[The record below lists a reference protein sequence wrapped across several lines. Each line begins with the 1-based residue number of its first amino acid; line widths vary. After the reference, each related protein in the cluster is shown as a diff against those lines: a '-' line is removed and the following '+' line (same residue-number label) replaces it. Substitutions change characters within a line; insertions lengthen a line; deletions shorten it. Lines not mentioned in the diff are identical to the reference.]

1 MCPTAAG
8 HTAVLISG
16 PSMTEPLDA
25 VAVLAETAANQRGL
39 SLVGSGLRL
48 FEGRR
53 AVPVGDA
60 ASRVSPFD
68 LGRAYELLLAPKAR
82 RKKGA
87 HLTPEG
93 VARNLVAMMPPP
105 ALSDRVLDPAVG
117 GAAFLIAAADQLV
130 DGGARPAEVIRQ
142 LFGVDIDA
150 GAVAV
155 AEAALALWGIDHEVE
170 VRPLPNLSLGDG
182 LLHELPV
189 ANRVVG
195 NPPFLNQLRSSSTH
209 TAARRTAL
217 RERWGDLV
225 GTYTDDAWL
234 FIAAGLHALDTNG
247 TLAMVQPVSVLAARY
262 GDAVREHVAA
272 RASLLGIWLAREQ
285 VFDAAVQVCGLVL
298 GTGSSTAATVE
309 RRVGADF
316 STVPTR
322 LDQPAPSEW
331 GSTAAAAM
339 EVPEVRLLRGAS
351 RTISDLASAT
361 AGFRDQFYGFVPH
374 VSEWDSDVVPAT
386 HARLVTVGMIDVLE
400 LGWGSRPF
408 KFAKQSYRRP
418 VIDLAA
424 LYAENDKLGQ
434 WVRAR
439 QRPKLL
445 MATQTRVVEVWV
457 DESGQA
463 IPATPVVSI
472 EPLDDDPE
480 ALWLLAAAL
489 SAPALSA
496 HFMANNF
503 GTAMSLNAM
512 KLSARDV
519 LGAPLPSDHGAWTDA
534 ATTLRSNPGDTEYFA
549 EIMDRAYG
557 AADASVASWW
567 TGRLANQSKK

>member
-1 MCPTAAG
+1 M
-8 HTAVLISG
+8 
-16 PSMTEPLDA
+16 
-25 VAVLAETAANQRGL
+25 
-39 SLVGSGLRL
+39 
-48 FEGRR
+48 
-53 AVPVGDA
+53 
-60 ASRVSPFD
+60 SPFD

-170 VRPLPNLSLGDG
+170 VRPLPNLSHGDG

-234 FIAAGLHALDTNG
+234 FIAAGLHALDANG

-331 GSTAAAAM
+331 GST
-339 EVPEVRLLRGAS
+339 LLQRWRFPRS
-351 RTISDLASAT
+351 VCF
-361 AGFRDQFYGFVPH
+361 AG
-374 VSEWDSDVVPAT
+374 
-386 HARLVTVGMIDVLE
+386 
-400 LGWGSRPF
+400 
-408 KFAKQSYRRP
+408 
-418 VIDLAA
+418 LAA
-424 LYAENDKLGQ
+424 RSAISLRLRLGF
-434 WVRAR
+434 ATSSTGSS
-439 QRPKLL
+439 PTCPSG
-445 MATQTRVVEVWV
+445 TQTWFP
-457 DESGQA
+457 Q
-463 IPATPVVSI
+463 
-472 EPLDDDPE
+472 
-480 ALWLLAAAL
+480 
-489 SAPALSA
+489 
-496 HFMANNF
+496 HM
-503 GTAMSLNAM
+503 
-512 KLSARDV
+512 
-519 LGAPLPSDHGAWTDA
+519 
-534 ATTLRSNPGDTEYFA
+534 PGW
-549 EIMDRAYG
+549 
-557 AADASVASWW
+557 S
-567 TGRLANQSKK
+567 RLA